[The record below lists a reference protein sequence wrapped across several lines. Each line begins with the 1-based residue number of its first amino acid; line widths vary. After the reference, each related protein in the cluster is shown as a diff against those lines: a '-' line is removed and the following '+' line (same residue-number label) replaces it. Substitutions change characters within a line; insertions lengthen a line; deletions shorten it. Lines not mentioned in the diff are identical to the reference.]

1 MYIMMALFIY
11 KTIPHIISD
20 YNHYI
25 LLCAGCDIL
34 KVGGGIEGWGVTPF
48 KLSPPQIYLWG

>member
-1 MYIMMALFIY
+1 MALFIY